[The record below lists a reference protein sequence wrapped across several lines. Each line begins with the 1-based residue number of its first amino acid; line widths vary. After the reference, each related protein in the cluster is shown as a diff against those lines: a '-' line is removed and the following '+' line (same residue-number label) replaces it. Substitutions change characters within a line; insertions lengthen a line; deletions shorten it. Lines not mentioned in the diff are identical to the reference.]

1 MHVEDVQQLLGV
13 CWPPCEILVTCN
25 LFCLDVEKLCL
36 IPPSVSGGK
45 TNKHALDEVILF
57 TVSFFPIK
65 MAFFRI
71 FGDIF
76 SVPHWTC
83 RCPCRSKIPV

>member
-13 CWPPCEILVTCN
+13 CWPPCEILITRN
-25 LFCLDVEKLCL
+25 LFCLDVEELCL

-45 TNKHALDEVILF
+45 TNKHALHEVFLF

-65 MAFFRI
+65 IAFVQNFW
-71 FGDIF
+71 GDLF
-76 SVPHWTC
+76 CSALDL
-83 RCPCRSKIPV
+83 PVTM